1 MGLFGNKQKK
11 LRKECRMLLS
21 HAHKVVS
28 YRRDELSEE
37 ALAQIAQ
44 ARKMLEDK
52 LLAKASDKEL
62 TVERDTLD
70 KVLRKHGGALY
81 PVTFANENV
90 EMVIIAVILAI
101 GVRTYFF
108 QPFKI
113 PTNSMW
119 PTYAGLNATV
129 YPPTEAR
136 PSFPERFFL
145 GATQGLLGSAF
156 GNFNHYIT
164 APNSGEL
171 LLPVYVQQTDAGI
184 NGFRVMPFF
193 VPTNKPMGGGKIPL
207 LSKIQ
212 SMQRDYRLVV
222 GGEVINF
229 DAPGDFELED
239 VILQSWF
246 PEESWLD
253 YGLTKVFMDYQA
265 KNKISQYPG
274 QSNAYLIHT
283 GIMLEEGDAILD
295 FNINS
300 GDMLF
305 VDRISYNFV
314 EPKVGSP
321 IVFRTEN
328 IPGLRTDDGTGA
340 FNVPDERYYIKRLV
354 GAPGDTLEIKGN
366 TLLSNGKPIEGAEA
380 FELNAT
386 REEGYPGYRQIRW
399 LADGKTV
406 TIPEDYFFAMG
417 DNSPHSSDGRFWGYG
432 HENLV
437 LTPAEKES
445 GVPVNMVP
453 EYDVIGRAAFIFYP
467 FSHRWGPAK

>member
-21 HAHKVVS
+21 YAHKVVN

-44 ARKMLEDK
+44 ARGMLEEK
-52 LLAKASDKEL
+52 LVEKAPEKEL
-62 TVERDTLD
+62 TRERDTLD
-70 KVLRKHGGALY
+70 KVLKRHGGAIY
-81 PVTFANENV
+81 PVTFGNENV

-129 YPPTEAR
+129 YPPDEPR
-136 PSFPERFFL
+136 PSFPKRFFL

-164 APNSGEL
+164 APVSGEL
-171 LLPVYVQQTDAGI
+171 VLPVYVQQTDAGLD
-184 NGFRVMPFF
+184 GLRVMPFYLPEQRPF
-193 VPTNKPMGGGKIPL
+193 AGGKIPL
-207 LSKIQ
+207 LNKIQ
-212 SMQRDYRLVV
+212 TSQRVYRIVV
-222 GGEVINF
+222 GGEIVSF
-229 DAPGDFELED
+229 DTPGEFELED

-265 KNKISQYPG
+265 KGKVSQYAG
-274 QSNAYLIHT
+274 QRGAYLIHT
-283 GIMLEEGDAILD
+283 GIQIGEGNAILD

-305 VDRISYNFV
+305 VDRFSYNFV

-328 IPGLRTDDGTGA
+328 IPGARRRDPQTGILH
-340 FNVPDERYYIKRLV
+340 PEELYYIKRLV

-366 TLLSNGKPIEGAEA
+366 TLYSNGAPVEGADA
-380 FELNAT
+380 FDLNSK
-386 REEGYPGYRQIRW
+386 REEGYPGYRAIRW
-399 LADGKTV
+399 LGEGNTL

-432 HENLV
+432 EESSV
-437 LTPAEKES
+437 LTPAEKAA

-453 EYDVIGRAAFIFYP
+453 EDDVIGRASFIFYP